1 MRLVLVACTKCGA
14 PKTSPFGECPDCEA
28 QQVAAAVARKRRV
41 RERPV
46 RGRAA

>member
-14 PKTSPFGECPDCEA
+14 PKTSPFGECPDYEA
-28 QQVAAAVARKRRV
+28 QQVAAAARNRRI
-41 RERPV
+41 RERSV